1 MLLGLAAFGTV
12 IGAAALHAF
21 AVGAVSGTIMGMIT
35 RTALGHTGRPLVAG
49 GAEILAYVL
58 VLAAALLR
66 VAAALVLAAYLP
78 LVIASAALWSAA
90 FLTYFVA
97 YAPRLARARLD
108 GKPG

>member
-1 MLLGLAAFGTV
+1 EIDQTKISWL
-12 IGAAALHAF
+12 
-21 AVGAVSGTIMGMIT
+21 AVGAVSGTIVGMMT

-49 GAEILAYVL
+49 GAETLAYVL
-58 VLAAALLR
+58 ILAAALLR
-66 VAAALVLAAYLP
+66 VAAALIPSAYLP

-97 YAPRLARARLD
+97 YAPRLAQPRLD